1 MNLGSVT
8 IVVGNSVWTDEE
20 GAEVRVSKSGMEV
33 VESVDPVD
41 RKLLGV
47 VVGVVVLVALKD
59 VDTGALV
66 GANVGRPILVPETVG
81 VERVWI
87 IDPLTVSGWFKNILH
102 SCANVGISKL
112 PSSAAVL
119 QVFCMQLNVSFALV
133 GSNTNLHTQL
143 AS

>member
-81 VERVWI
+81 VERV
-87 IDPLTVSGWFKNILH
+87 
-102 SCANVGISKL
+102 
-112 PSSAAVL
+112 
-119 QVFCMQLNVSFALV
+119 
-133 GSNTNLHTQL
+133 
-143 AS
+143 

>member
-8 IVVGNSVWTDEE
+8 IVVGNSVWVDEE

-41 RKLLGV
+41 RKLLV
-47 VVGVVVLVALKD
+47 VVGVVVLVALED

-66 GANVGRPILVPETVG
+66 GTNVGRPILVPETVG

-87 IDPLTVSGWFKNILH
+87 IDPLTVSG
-102 SCANVGISKL
+102 
-112 PSSAAVL
+112 
-119 QVFCMQLNVSFALV
+119 
-133 GSNTNLHTQL
+133 
-143 AS
+143 